1 MTCVQVVTR
10 FPPEPSGYLHIGH
23 AKVGSCSKSSLARRF
38 RCGWEDHAP
47 SGCAGAACLLMAA
60 GGVTGSIGFNRR
72 LPPPDPQAALLNQ
85 HFASM
90 YKGKLLVRFD
100 DTNPSK
106 ASLLSCPNCRLVYM
120 LCLADAKCWHATP
133 VLT

>member
-1 MTCVQVVTR
+1 MTR

-23 AKVGSCSKSSLARRF
+23 AK
-38 RCGWEDHAP
+38 
-47 SGCAGAACLLMAA
+47 
-60 GGVTGSIGFNRR
+60 
-72 LPPPDPQAALLNQ
+72 AALLNQ

-106 ASLLSCPNCRLVYM
+106 ARLCVLVVGGFEQCRWLLQAVSVGFMAPGPSQAKPGQGVLRGMFQPLARMVCSQPRLG
-120 LCLADAKCWHATP
+120 
-133 VLT
+133 